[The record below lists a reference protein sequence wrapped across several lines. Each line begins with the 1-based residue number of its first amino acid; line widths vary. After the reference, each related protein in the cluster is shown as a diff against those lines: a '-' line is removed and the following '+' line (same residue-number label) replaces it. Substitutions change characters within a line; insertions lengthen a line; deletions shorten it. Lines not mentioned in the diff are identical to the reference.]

1 MDPSTHGRDPTINS
15 GPASPRRLA
24 YLLTQDRGGP
34 VDVTVELALAASQV
48 PGWEVRLFGPTPARG
63 GERIAH
69 LHTEVLVEGKGAARA
84 IRRARRRLFDWRPDV
99 VHAQDRRSGLVC
111 AGATWGSSRAGRP
124 RAVVHTYHGV
134 PDDVTEPWFRG
145 EQVAGPSRYTRTVLA
160 ADALVARAVTRT
172 VVPASSMG
180 RFLRERLRVPAHRV
194 VHIDNGLPLPPAT
207 VPRGPVRRLLFVGL
221 LVPRKGVHVL
231 LEAMAGAA
239 LPPDV
244 TLQIAGDGPERAH
257 LEALAAETGLHGRV
271 EFLGF
276 RTDVPVLLADAD
288 AFVLPSAMEQ
298 QPLVLIEA
306 LGAGKPVVATDVGG
320 VAEMV
325 AGAGIVVPPGDAAAL
340 GRALEQLTTGGNA
353 AQWGARAA
361 AIARER
367 FSVGTAVDR
376 HLALYTELLG
386 EDL

>member
-1 MDPSTHGRDPTINS
+1 MSS
-15 GPASPRRLA
+15 GPAAPRRLA

-34 VDVTVELALAASQV
+34 VDVTVELALAVSKV
-48 PGWEVRLFGPTPARG
+48 PGWEVRLFGPRPARG
-63 GERIAH
+63 AERVAH
-69 LHTEVLVEGKGAARA
+69 LHTEVLVEGKGAAGA
-84 IRRARRRLFDWRPDV
+84 IRRARRRLLEWQPDV

-111 AGATWGSSRAGRP
+111 AGAAWGRPGGGRP

-134 PDDVTEPWFRG
+134 PDDVAEPWFRG
-145 EQVAGPSRYTRTVLA
+145 GRGGGPSRYTRTVLA
-160 ADALVARAVTRT
+160 ADAVVARTVTRT

-180 RFLRERLRVPAHRV
+180 RFLRERLRVPAGRV

-221 LVPRKGVHVL
+221 LVRRKGVHVL
-231 LEAMAGAA
+231 LEALAAAA

-244 TLQIAGDGPERAH
+244 TLQVVGDGPERAD
-257 LEALAAETGLHGRV
+257 LEALAARSGLRGRV

-276 RTDVPVLLADAD
+276 RTDVPALLAEAD

-325 AGAGIVVPPGDAAAL
+325 AGAGIVVPPEDVPAL
-340 GRALEQLTTGGNA
+340 RRALEQLTTGGDA
-353 AQWGARAA
+353 GQWGTRAA
-361 AIARER
+361 ALARER
-367 FSVGTAVDR
+367 YSVDTARDR

-386 EDL
+386 EQS

>member
-1 MDPSTHGRDPTINS
+1 MSS
-15 GPASPRRLA
+15 GPARTRRLA

-34 VDVTVELALAASQV
+34 VDVTVELALAASSV
-48 PGWEVRLFGPTPARG
+48 PGWEVRLFGPRPARG
-63 GERIAH
+63 AERVAH
-69 LHTEVLVEGKGAARA
+69 LHTEVLVGGKGAAGA
-84 IRRARRRLFDWRPDV
+84 IRRARRRLFAWRPDV

-111 AGATWGSSRAGRP
+111 AGAAWGPARGGRP
-124 RAVVHTYHGV
+124 RAVLHTYHGV

-145 EQVAGPSRYTRTVLA
+145 ERGPGPSRYTRTVLA

-180 RFLRERLRVPAHRV
+180 RFLRDRLRVPADRV

-207 VPRGPVRRLLFVGL
+207 VPRGPARRLLFVGL
-221 LVPRKGVHVL
+221 LVRRKGVHVL
-231 LEAMAGAA
+231 LEAMARAS

-244 TLQIAGDGPERAH
+244 VLQVAGDGPERAE
-257 LEALAAETGLHGRV
+257 LEALASTSGLRGRV

-276 RTDVPVLLADAD
+276 RTDVPALLAGAD

-325 AGAGIVVPPGDAAAL
+325 AGTGIVVPPGDAAAL
-340 GRALEQLTTGGNA
+340 GRALEELTTGGDA
-353 AQWGARAA
+353 ARWGAQAA

-367 FSVGTAVDR
+367 FSVDTARDR
-376 HLALYTELLG
+376 HLALYTELL
-386 EDL
+386 EESS

>member
-1 MDPSTHGRDPTINS
+1 MNS
-15 GPASPRRLA
+15 GPARTRRLA

-34 VDVTVELALAASQV
+34 VDVTVELALAASRL
-48 PGWEVRLFGPTPARG
+48 PGWEVRVFGPRPARG
-63 GERIAH
+63 ADRVAH
-69 LHTEVLVEGKGAARA
+69 LHTEVLVEGKGAAGA
-84 IRRARRRLFDWRPDV
+84 IRRARRQLFAWRPDV

-111 AGATWGSSRAGRP
+111 AGATWGSRRGGRP
-124 RAVVHTYHGV
+124 GVVVHSYHGV
-134 PDDVTEPWFRG
+134 PDDVTQSWFQGGRG
-145 EQVAGPSRYTRTVLA
+145 GGPSRYTRTVLG

-180 RFLRERLRVPAHRV
+180 RFLRERLRVPADRV
-194 VHIDNGLPLPPAT
+194 VHIDNGMPLPPAS

-221 LVPRKGVHVL
+221 LVRRKGVHLL
-231 LEAMAGAA
+231 LEAMARAA

-244 TLQIAGDGPERAH
+244 TLQVAGDGPERAG
-257 LEALAAETGLHGRV
+257 LEALAAGSGLRGRV

-276 RTDVPVLLADAD
+276 RTDVPALLAGAD

-325 AGAGIVVPPGDAAAL
+325 AGAGIVVPPGEPAAL
-340 GRALEQLTTGGNA
+340 ARALEELTTVGDA
-353 AQWGARAA
+353 AQWGTRAA

-367 FSVGTAVDR
+367 FSVGTALDR
-376 HLALYTELLG
+376 HLALYTDLLG
-386 EDL
+386 KNS